1 MKCWLVGALGVCLQ
15 NNKPWC
21 SNWPQ
26 IKALPPN
33 QSTNKLSISLCEQRS
48 LTFPHRNPQNL
59 KRVTP
64 RLKEKQLQLIP
75 RLLWRPTST
84 RFRGNT
90 RVSDQGMQTCGHP
103 PHKRLQADT
112 WRRHFYIRA
121 PRKQG
126 ERSPLV
132 LLWRITYTGSV
143 GASGP
148 PVTASF
154 LSQILTKKDAVGCA
168 SSSVNFRDT
177 CRSPGYFCAPRCL
190 LFRPPPHFPPQ
201 TAVCTAE
208 WKITGFVLHRGRRR
222 DEEGGRREGGREGGK
237 GLAPDLY
244 CSYAHARW
252 GIRRLWSSAC
262 WLVWSHPL
270 LQEWASRAP
279 TWHLLL
285 RKEIE
290 EDAACWLAAPFTIA
304 SNGVITLSGRW
315 RHSIV
320 SVLQNFFWFEHSK
333 KKKCGKIT
341 DELYEAE
348 RARAGVM

>member
-121 PRKQG
+121 PGKQG

-190 LFRPPPHFPPQ
+190 LFRPPPTFPHKQ
-201 TAVCTAE
+201 QSAQLN
-208 WKITGFVLHRGRRR
+208 GRSRGLYYTEVGGGTRK
-222 DEEGGRREGGREGGK
+222 EEGGKEGGREVK
-237 GLAPDLY
+237 D
-244 CSYAHARW
+244 W
-252 GIRRLWSSAC
+252 
-262 WLVWSHPL
+262 HPTFI
-270 LQEWASRAP
+270 AP
-279 TWHLLL
+279 TLMLGGESGGSGAQPADWSDLILCC
-285 RKEIE
+285 R
-290 EDAACWLAAPFTIA
+290 
-304 SNGVITLSGRW
+304 NGLPGLPLGTCSSGR
-315 RHSIV
+315 R
-320 SVLQNFFWFEHSK
+320 
-333 KKKCGKIT
+333 
-341 DELYEAE
+341 
-348 RARAGVM
+348 